1 MLNDYLQTTNKDAFI
16 SGDAAGSLMLSHGA
30 ELLTRL
36 LANNFFS
43 PVKKKQCRVITL
55 GGFL

>member
-1 MLNDYLQTTNKDAFI
+1 MITCKPPNKDVFI
-16 SGDAAGSLMLSHGA
+16 SGDAAGSLMFSHGA
-30 ELLTRL
+30 ELHTRL
-36 LANNFFS
+36 LVDNFFL